1 MASGP
6 PNQQAGASDL
16 RRPSFQ
22 PRYSSSQAST
32 GITARLGSDRLADS
46 TFELND
52 PMANEQSG
60 VSSPPQT
67 ALPSAPQQQDGRK
80 CWICQMDE
88 TEDTEEN
95 TIWRSPCPCSL
106 VAHDDCLLEWVA
118 DGEAPKDGGAAS
130 TQNFFCPV
138 CKAEIHIERP
148 HDPLV
153 GLFDRVQAL
162 AKSLAYPTAL
172 SALLGCGY
180 AGLFAYG
187 VNTLYLVFGREE
199 AVAILATMRMK
210 ETVRETV
217 GETVG
222 AFIANTD
229 PFFPR
234 IDLIGW
240 KGFLALPMIA
250 PSLVLLRST
259 LGSYVLPIMTSG
271 VSYLFQMPLFVNT
284 NPLHKYFVYSPAHR
298 DIYHWPPPP
307 GLAFATLP
315 YVFAAYNNVYR
326 HTFAQLET
334 KWDQAVQRKPREGE
348 TAEQIAQQRVR
359 EEEDN
364 IFGIEIVEEEIHR
377 DEGGNVIPAED
388 VLPQADGAADGLQD
402 GQPRNN
408 EDIFF
413 QRNWSMSRI
422 IMNVTGAL
430 SFPLISSIMG
440 TLLAHGPFGYKLKG
454 SGILQKKWGR
464 TLVGGCLFVVL
475 KDALTLY
482 CKWKK
487 AENFGKRKI
496 LDYKRSRGR
505 A

>member
-1 MASGP
+1 MAD
-6 PNQQAGASDL
+6 QK
-16 RRPSFQ
+16 
-22 PRYSSSQAST
+22 
-32 GITARLGSDRLADS
+32 SDRLDDS
-46 TFELND
+46 HVLLNE
-52 PMANEQSG
+52 PVANEQAN
-60 VSSPPQT
+60 VSTPHQSSLLSRPR
-67 ALPSAPQQQDGRK
+67 QQDVRR

-88 TEDTEEN
+88 TEDTPESSA
-95 TIWRSPCPCSL
+95 WRSPCPCSL

-130 TQNFFCPV
+130 TQKFFCPV

-148 HDPLV
+148 RDALV
-153 GLFDRVQAL
+153 ALYDQVQAA
-162 AKSLAYPTAL
+162 AKSLAYPTAI

-199 AVAILATMRMK
+199 AVKILAAMRGHQIYDWSGRLLGERYQ
-210 ETVRETV
+210 ETI
-217 GETVG
+217 G
-222 AFIANTD
+222 ALIANAD

-240 KGFLALPMIA
+240 RGFVALPMIA
-250 PSLVLLRST
+250 PSLVLSRSS
-259 LGSYVLPIMTSG
+259 LGSFVFPLMISG
-271 VSYLFQMPLFVNT
+271 VSFLFQMPSYPAT
-284 NPLHKYFVYSPAHR
+284 NSLLKYFIYSPAHR
-298 DIYHWPPPP
+298 DIYHWPPTP

-315 YVFAAYNNVYR
+315 HILAAYNNVYR
-326 HTFAQLET
+326 HTFAKLER

-348 TAEQIAQQRVR
+348 TAEQIADQRAG
-359 EEEDN
+359 EEDDN
-364 IFGIEIVEEEIHR
+364 IFGIEIVEEEVHR
-377 DEGGNVIPAED
+377 DDRGNIVPAEND
-388 VLPQADGAADGLQD
+388 LPQADGAADRQQEV
-402 GQPRNN
+402 QPRNN

-413 QRNWSMSRI
+413 QRNWSLSRI

-430 SFPLISSIMG
+430 SFPLISSVMG
-440 TLLAHGPFGYKLKG
+440 TLLEVLLPARLVGHGPFGSRIRG
-454 SGILQKKWGR
+454 RGILEEKWGR

-496 LDYKRSRGR
+496 LDYKKPRRR
-505 A
+505 P